1 LASLR
6 ERELGEDGDL
16 PFKIK
21 RKIIGL
27 LVDDIVVNGKERT
40 FELRGVI
47 RATRSYGQD
56 FELVPIFGGPPVECC

>member
-1 LASLR
+1 VLTELALLR
-6 ERELGEDGDL
+6 ERELGKEEGL

-27 LVDDIVVNGKERT
+27 LVDDIVVSGKDDT

-56 FELVPIFGGPPVECC
+56 FELVPMAKST